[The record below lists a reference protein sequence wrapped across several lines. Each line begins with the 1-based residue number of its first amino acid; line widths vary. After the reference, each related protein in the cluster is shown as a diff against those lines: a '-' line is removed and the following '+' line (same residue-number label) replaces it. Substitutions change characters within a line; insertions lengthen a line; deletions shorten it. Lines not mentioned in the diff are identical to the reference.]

1 MKNIIVIG
9 LNPTKLAVPRK
20 GGAVKRF
27 HEWMDYLALDKVA
40 FTNLSPDPYW
50 DNKTVDLAFLNE
62 SIHHHDKVI
71 AWGPVV
77 SKYLTRMNIEHFT
90 LPHPSPLNRQV
101 NDHIFIRQ
109 KLDECKKYLDNF
121 QIISK

>member
-1 MKNIIVIG
+1 MKNVIVIG

-27 HEWMDYLALDKVA
+27 HEWMDYLGLDRVA

-62 SIHHHDKVI
+62 SIRNHNKVI

-77 SKYLTRMNIEHFT
+77 SKYLTKMNIEHFT

-109 KLDECKKYLDNF
+109 KLDECKEFLWKE
-121 QIISK
+121 